1 MAMAGLRA
9 PKIRLNRSLVASS
22 LVFAAVFAAK
32 IRKPYLQINIMCWE
46 RKSETGWDIVHLR
59 GSGLRE
65 PPKALRLPFQNT
77 ALGDNASRP
86 QY

>member
-1 MAMAGLRA
+1 
-9 PKIRLNRSLVASS
+9 
-22 LVFAAVFAAK
+22 
-32 IRKPYLQINIMCWE
+32 MCWE
-46 RKSETGWDIVHLR
+46 RKTEAGWDIVRLH
-59 GSGLRE
+59 GPALRE